1 MNNSDKMK
9 PEVCEARSSS
19 PFNRRVGIVFTSLS
33 LFVVFV
39 EAFVLP
45 GQLDHGYFELL
56 GFFVAISA
64 AVSLYAGFRWQESRP
79 KHLPIAIRVLA
90 TPPMILF
97 ATTMGLMGCLAY
109 LSDWRR

>member
-1 MNNSDKMK
+1 MNDFDKTK
-9 PEVCEARSSS
+9 REAYEARSSS
-19 PFNRRVGIVFTSLS
+19 PFNRRAGIVLTSLS

-45 GQLDHGYFELL
+45 GQLDQGYFELM
-56 GFFVAISA
+56 GVFVAVSA

-79 KHLPIAIRVLA
+79 NHLPIPIRVLA

-97 ATTMGLMGCLAY
+97 ATIMGLMGCLAY
-109 LSDWRR
+109 FSDWRR